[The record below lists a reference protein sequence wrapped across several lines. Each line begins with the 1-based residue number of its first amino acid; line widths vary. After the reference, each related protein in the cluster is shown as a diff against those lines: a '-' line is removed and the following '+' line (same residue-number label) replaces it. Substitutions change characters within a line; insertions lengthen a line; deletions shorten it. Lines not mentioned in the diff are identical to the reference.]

1 MMKKTLVV
9 AVGSLLIGLSFGA
22 SARGGGGGGGNNG
35 GNFGG
40 PTLGHASNSATIN
53 SNGSFSS
60 DRDKG
65 LQRAEDRRSLEGSS
79 HEKAQDNRMHR
90 NTTRHAKKH

>member
-1 MMKKTLVV
+1 MFKKTLVV
-9 AVGSLLIGLSFGA
+9 AVGSLLLGLSLTA
-22 SARGGGGGGGNNG
+22 SARGGGGGGG
-35 GNFGG
+35 GNFGSAA
-40 PTLGHASNSATIN
+40 PSHASKEAMTN

-65 LQRAEDRRSLEGSS
+65 QQRAEDRRSLEGSS

-90 NTTRHAKKH
+90 NTKHAQKH

>member
-22 SARGGGGGGGNNG
+22 SARGGGGGGGNG

-40 PTLGHASNSATIN
+40 PTSGHASNEAAIN

-65 LQRAEDRRSLEGSS
+65 LQRAEDRRSSEGSN

-90 NTTRHAKKH
+90 NTTKHTHKH